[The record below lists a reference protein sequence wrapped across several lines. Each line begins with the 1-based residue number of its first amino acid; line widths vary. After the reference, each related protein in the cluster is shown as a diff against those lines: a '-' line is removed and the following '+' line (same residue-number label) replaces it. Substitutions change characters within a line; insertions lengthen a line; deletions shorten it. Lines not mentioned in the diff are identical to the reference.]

1 MKLFCVGFIIH
12 QMLNHTV
19 IVLILNSVTQRY
31 ILLLLCFQ
39 EDVFTVTCVDLGL
52 LKKLRIRH
60 DNSHAHSSW
69 YLDRVEI
76 VDTRDDTT

>member
-1 MKLFCVGFIIH
+1 M
-12 QMLNHTV
+12 
-19 IVLILNSVTQRY
+19 
-31 ILLLLCFQ
+31 
-39 EDVFTVTCVDLGL
+39 TCVDLGL

-69 YLDRVEI
+69 YLDRIEI

>member
-1 MKLFCVGFIIH
+1 MIDMRSRAAVA
-12 QMLNHTV
+12 V
-19 IVLILNSVTQRY
+19 LNSEWAPCHF
-31 ILLLLCFQ
+31 CFQ
-39 EDVFTVTCVDLGL
+39 EDVFTVTCVDLGP

-76 VDTRDDTT
+76 VDTKDDTT